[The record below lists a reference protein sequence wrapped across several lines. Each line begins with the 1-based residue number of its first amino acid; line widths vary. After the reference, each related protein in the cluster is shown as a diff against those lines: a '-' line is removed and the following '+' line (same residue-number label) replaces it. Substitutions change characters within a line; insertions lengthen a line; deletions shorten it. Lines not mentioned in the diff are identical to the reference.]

1 MPLGSILGKKSDEER
16 IEAIIVDS
24 FPSNQDSDIE
34 RAQRKIVKWAEQKPL
49 ETVTVLLNHY
59 HDDDERVRRPVRQT
73 LNELSKDTI
82 CMEAI
87 MTNMVHPSRTV
98 RKAVQSFLGESVG
111 AHAVTYASI
120 YEQTMLLVAMAKRK
134 DVPVED
140 IVSLAD
146 LTKMT
151 FLDGETMRA
160 IRDIGLCLDTIKHRY
175 RSSEQLKDYLAELLK
190 MAPDL
195 SRMGI
200 YGGSIEEPLRKAMK
214 ASRERTYDDTSTII
228 EERNKEFQLR
238 GDLLTLANEV
248 KDRVKDRPKVTSS
261 DLYAEDRVEM
271 ARLYDLID
279 RVKAL
284 VLDNERTE
292 AKVLLQ
298 EHVDDFL
305 QRYKGPLET
314 RVHDQDRAATFV
326 LYAQSLAF
334 VKLASYLIPTTAED
348 IYQKCFRQLEDS
360 PSIHVVLWPETVIER
375 SVIDVR
381 QSSDNA

>member
-1 MPLGSILGKKSDEER
+1 MPFGSVLGKKSEEER

-24 FPSNQDSDIE
+24 FPSNQDSEIE
-34 RAQRKIVKWAEQKPL
+34 RARRKIVKWAEQKPL
-49 ETVTVLLNHY
+49 ETVTALLGHY
-59 HDDDERVRRPVRQT
+59 YDDDERIRRPARQT
-73 LNELSKDTI
+73 LNELSKGTI

-87 MTNMVHPSRTV
+87 MTNMVHPSRTI
-98 RKAVQSFLGESVG
+98 RKAVQGFLGDSVG

-120 YEQTMLLVAMAKRK
+120 YEQTMLLVAMARRK

-175 RSSEQLKDYLAELLK
+175 RSSEQLKDYLAELLR

-195 SRMGI
+195 SRMGV
-200 YGGSIEEPLRKAMK
+200 YGGAIEEPLRKAMK
-214 ASRERTYDDTSTII
+214 ASRERTYDDTSKII

-238 GDLLTLANEV
+238 GDLLTLASEV
-248 KDRVKDRPKVTSS
+248 KDRIKDRPKVTSS
-261 DLYAEDRVEM
+261 DLFAEDKVEM
-271 ARLYDLID
+271 AKLYDLID
-279 RVKAL
+279 NVKAL
-284 VLDNERTE
+284 VLDSRRSE
-292 AKVLLQ
+292 AKAYLQ
-298 EHVDDFL
+298 EHVDEFL

-326 LYAQSLAF
+326 LYAQALSF
-334 VKLASYLIPTTAED
+334 VKLASYLIPATAED
-348 IYQKCFRQLEDS
+348 IYQRCFRQLEDS

-375 SVIDVR
+375 PVMNVR
-381 QSSDNA
+381 QSSDKL

>member
-59 HDDDERVRRPVRQT
+59 HDDDERIRRPVRQT
-73 LNELSKDTI
+73 LNELSNDTI

-146 LTKMT
+146 LSKMT

-348 IYQKCFRQLEDS
+348 LYQKGFRQLEDS

-381 QSSDNA
+381 QSSDKA